1 MRKKAEVARRL
12 LDRGLTIRQIAK
24 QLGCSETFVQRI
36 RDGKAS

>member
-12 LDRGLTIRQIAK
+12 LERGLTVRQVAG

-36 RDGKAS
+36 RDDVS